1 LLRVSFLKR
10 QTLSLSQS
18 WTFWVNIIFKLNQ
31 IEQFN
36 SYSHLLQINFVEN
49 DISGKSFISF
59 LIFVSLCRSL
69 QKHYTSENYRQVR
82 FLNSQIG
89 SFFNEFWILD
99 TFLQPIIHQL
109 HSRFKF
115 RTSWWRL
122 PFRLVFRKQYP
133 QVLFII
139 CILKKIWTFNF
150 IYINQVYWR
159 KCDFFNLNNLFFVDL
174 SKNK

>member
-1 LLRVSFLKR
+1 
-10 QTLSLSQS
+10 
-18 WTFWVNIIFKLNQ
+18 VNIIFKLNQ

-82 FLNSQIG
+82 FLSSQIG

-99 TFLQPIIHQL
+99 TFLQPIIPSFILTSNFEHL
-109 HSRFKF
+109 GDDYLFGWFFENNIRKF
-115 RTSWWRL
+115 CLS
-122 PFRLVFRKQYP
+122 FVF
-133 QVLFII
+133 
-139 CILKKIWTFNF
+139 
-150 IYINQVYWR
+150 
-159 KCDFFNLNNLFFVDL
+159 
-174 SKNK
+174 